1 MVGLVGDHLDPAV
14 RQLHLVLPLGEVAG
28 GVLHVAVVVPG
39 VVVVHLVAVL
49 VILLMVRLLV
59 MAVWVNNQTATQIT
73 EERKEEDGGTL
84 DIMASHGCSV
94 RYKTVVGVDGVVV
107 VAVVSC
113 HDQQLFPASAVTSL
127 QSTQSGDD
135 VATSSHQSGRQPTS
149 ATMSPWEICTTGN
162 THWDCSAR
170 KCQHLLFLNY

>member
-59 MAVWVNNQTATQIT
+59 MAVWVNNQTAAQIT
-73 EERKEEDGGTL
+73 EERKEEEDGGTL

-94 RYKTVVGVDGVVV
+94 RYKTVVGVDMAECRVMTNTIFS
-107 VAVVSC
+107 VSR
-113 HDQQLFPASAVTSL
+113 PV
-127 QSTQSGDD
+127 ST
-135 VATSSHQSGRQPTS
+135 TSS
-149 ATMSPWEICTTGN
+149 TMSPWEICTGN
-162 THWDCSAR
+162 TL
-170 KCQHLLFLNY
+170 KLFTSEVSLNSL

>member
-59 MAVWVNNQTATQIT
+59 MAVWVNNQTAAQIT
-73 EERKEEDGGTL
+73 EERKEEEDGGTL

-135 VATSSHQSGRQPTS
+135 VATSSHQSVSQPRPQCRHGKS
-149 ATMSPWEICTTGN
+149 VLQATHTGIVQPGN
-162 THWDCSAR
+162 VNI
-170 KCQHLLFLNY
+170 FYF